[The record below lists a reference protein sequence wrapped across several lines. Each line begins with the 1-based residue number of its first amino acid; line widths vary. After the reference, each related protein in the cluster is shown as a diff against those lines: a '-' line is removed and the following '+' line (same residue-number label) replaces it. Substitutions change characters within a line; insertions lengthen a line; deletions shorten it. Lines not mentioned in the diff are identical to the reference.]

1 MINSQA
7 TVGKK
12 LDGFPELSAGEMHVW
27 QVSTNI
33 TPAAFV
39 EYKNVLTEKETAR
52 IPYFK
57 FKEAKDTYIASQGAL
72 RMLMSGYLG
81 ISPDLV
87 KLGRKKKGKPYSID
101 NPNLN
106 FNISNSGKTAVIA
119 FSYDSEVGIDIEQIR
134 HLPDLDELITRNFT
148 SREIKFITAK
158 AEEKVRRFFRFWT
171 VKESYLKA
179 IGEGMRLTPDNLEF
193 AIENGS
199 IRLLSVKG
207 VFEQE
212 DWNFKEFST
221 STDYVG
227 TITYEQDNTAIRIM
241 EFK

>member
-7 TVGKK
+7 ALGKK
-12 LDGFPELSAGEMHVW
+12 LDEFPDLSIGEMHVW
-27 QVSTNI
+27 HITTNV
-33 TPAAFV
+33 TPAAFL

-52 IPYFK
+52 ISFFK
-57 FKEAKDTYIASQGAL
+57 FKEAKDTYVASQGAL
-72 RMLMSGYLG
+72 RMLISKYLG

-87 KLGRKKKGKPYSID
+87 RLGRRKKGKPYSID

-119 FSYDSEVGIDIEQIR
+119 FSYDSEIGIDIEEIR
-134 HLPDLDELITRNFT
+134 HLSDLDELITRNFT
-148 SREIKFITAK
+148 AREIKFITAK
-158 AEEKVRRFFRFWT
+158 TVDKMRRFFRFWT

-212 DWNFKEFST
+212 DWNFKEFSI

-227 TITYEQDNTAIRIM
+227 NITYGRDSTVIRIM

>member
-1 MINSQA
+1 MVNSQA
-7 TVGKK
+7 ALVKK
-12 LDGFPELSAGEMHVW
+12 LDEFPDLSIGEMHVW
-27 QVSTNI
+27 HITTNV
-33 TPAAFV
+33 TPAAFL
-39 EYKNVLTEKETAR
+39 EYKNVLTEKETGR
-52 IPYFK
+52 IPFFK
-57 FKEAKDTYIASQGAL
+57 FKEAKNTYVVSQGAL
-72 RMLMSGYLG
+72 RMLMSRYLG
-81 ISPDLV
+81 ISPDLIE
-87 KLGRKKKGKPYSID
+87 LGRRKKGKPYSID

-119 FSYDSEVGIDIEQIR
+119 FSYDSEIGIDIEQMR
-134 HLPDLDELITRNFT
+134 HLPDLDELINRNFT

-158 AEEKVRRFFRFWT
+158 TEDKERRFFRFWT

-221 STDYVG
+221 STDV
-227 TITYEQDNTAIRIM
+227 
-241 EFK
+241 

>member
-1 MINSQA
+1 M
-7 TVGKK
+7 
-12 LDGFPELSAGEMHVW
+12 
-27 QVSTNI
+27 
-33 TPAAFV
+33 
-39 EYKNVLTEKETAR
+39 
-52 IPYFK
+52 
-57 FKEAKDTYIASQGAL
+57 
-72 RMLMSGYLG
+72 
-81 ISPDLV
+81 V
-87 KLGRKKKGKPYSID
+87 KLGRRKKGKPYSID

-106 FNISNSGKTAVIA
+106 FNISNSGKAAVIA

-148 SREIKFITAK
+148 TSEIKFITAK

-221 STDYVG
+221 YTDYVG
-227 TITYEQDNTAIRIM
+227 TITYGQDNSAIRIM

>member
-7 TVGKK
+7 ALGKK
-12 LDGFPELSAGEMHVW
+12 LDEFPDLSIGEMHVW
-27 QVSTNI
+27 HITTNV
-33 TPAAFV
+33 TPAAFL

-52 IPYFK
+52 ISFFK
-57 FKEAKDTYIASQGAL
+57 FKEAKDTYVASQGAL
-72 RMLMSGYLG
+72 RMLISKYLG

-87 KLGRKKKGKPYSID
+87 RLGRRKKGKPYSID

-119 FSYDSEVGIDIEQIR
+119 FSYDSEIGIDIEEIR
-134 HLPDLDELITRNFT
+134 HLPDLDELIKKNFT
-148 SREIKFITAK
+148 TREIKFITAK
-158 AEEKVRRFFRFWT
+158 AEDKGMRFFRFWT
-171 VKESYLKA
+171 IKESYLKA

-227 TITYEQDNTAIRIM
+227 TITYGRDNTAIRIM
-241 EFK
+241 EFN

>member
-57 FKEAKDTYIASQGAL
+57 FKEAKDTYLASQGAL

-87 KLGRKKKGKPYSID
+87 KLGPYSID
-101 NPNLN
+101 NPKLN

-148 SREIKFITAK
+148 TSEIKFITTK
-158 AEEKVRRFFRFWT
+158 TEEKVRRFFRFWT
-171 VKESYLKA
+171 SSSSLLKSN
-179 IGEGMRLTPDNLEF
+179 P
-193 AIENGS
+193 
-199 IRLLSVKG
+199 
-207 VFEQE
+207 
-212 DWNFKEFST
+212 FKIWSN
-221 STDYVG
+221 YKV
-227 TITYEQDNTAIRIM
+227 R
-241 EFK
+241 